1 MLHLHFPN
9 RQQADVPLTTGVC
22 PVVRH
27 ASGQILAG
35 VSAVGMLPLARFSLD
50 ARGLWLQVV
59 HDGSRVHLNGRP
71 VQRMAVVRAGDQLN
85 VDGQDIQVLGRH
97 AQVDEDI
104 CALALLRAHG
114 GRLHGRAFSLQRA
127 WVMGSSSEADITL
140 EDSNLPALLLRVYS
154 QQGQLQLQV
163 LPGGRAVSV
172 NGIACTQSRL
182 HAGDQIVIDA
192 MHRFVVE
199 SPVCPVPAWPGE
211 TPAAARAAPQA
222 PETMAAATRPA
233 WPWLLLASIGMAAML
248 AALLMFGTR

>member
-1 MLHLHFPN
+1 MLQLHFPN
-9 RQQADVPLTTGVC
+9 RQQADVPLTSGVC

-35 VSAVGMLPLARFSLD
+35 ISAVGMLPLARFSLD
-50 ARGLWLQVV
+50 ARGLWLQVI

-85 VDGQDIQVLGRH
+85 VDGQDIHVIGRH
-97 AQVDEDI
+97 DTVEEDLS
-104 CALALLRAHG
+104 ALALLRAHG

-127 WVMGSSSEADITL
+127 WVMGSSREADITL
-140 EDSNLPALLLRVYS
+140 DDRNLPPLLLRVHNA
-154 QQGQLQLQV
+154 QGQLHLQV
-163 LPGGRAVSV
+163 LPEGRTVGV
-172 NGIACTQSRL
+172 NGIACTQCRL

-199 SPVCPVPAWPGE
+199 SPRPPVPAWPGDAPALPRTA
-211 TPAAARAAPQA
+211 TPAPVAATPARA
-222 PETMAAATRPA
+222 A
-233 WPWLLLASIGMAAML
+233 WPWLLLAALAMAAML